1 MKYAN
6 ARNQLRIHESAAAIA
21 IDGKVLFA
29 IAEERLSRKKHDG
42 GFPVHAISA
51 ALAHANAKVTDL
63 DEVAFGWHS
72 FFAIQ
77 GADLRNYLTGAD
89 PMPLGDILR
98 AQSVIMMAG
107 WIPFRSQSIG
117 VRNLG

>member
-1 MKYAN
+1 M
-6 ARNQLRIHESAAAIA
+6 
-21 IDGKVLFA
+21 VLFA

-42 GFPVHAISA
+42 PCPCDKRR
-51 ALAHANAKVTDL
+51 LAHANAKVTDL
-63 DEVAFGWHS
+63 DEVAFGWQS

-77 GADLRNYLTGAD
+77 VADLRNYLTGAD